1 MECPDSVDT
10 GLERSPVNCD
20 GWRVLATRL
29 STADRHKLRATIR
42 DSLEQVADRAAWLAQ
57 SVARPQVHPQPAG
70 RVKYDIAFPQLT
82 RALARSE
89 TALERLDPSE
99 VADPGTPLE
108 VPDVVPDE
116 YIKYRG
122 MHLIDKGVIEP
133 YEFQVP
139 YAEDPSGV
147 ITYYTKSV
155 AKAGGVERVAGASRR
170 SSDGPGLPP
179 RVSFSTALSISA
191 TRSCAW
197 LRTMPSRWWW
207 APSSR

>member
-70 RVKYDIAFPQLT
+70 RVKYDIAIPQLT

-89 TALERLDPSE
+89 TCARAARSLGGGR
-99 VADPGTPLE
+99 PGNPARS
-108 VPDVVPDE
+108 PR
-116 YIKYRG
+116 RG
-122 MHLIDKGVIEP
+122 
-133 YEFQVP
+133 
-139 YAEDPSGV
+139 A
-147 ITYYTKSV
+147 
-155 AKAGGVERVAGASRR
+155 
-170 SSDGPGLPP
+170 
-179 RVSFSTALSISA
+179 
-191 TRSCAW
+191 
-197 LRTMPSRWWW
+197 
-207 APSSR
+207 